1 MKSPIMLVCAM
12 VAAMGMTVCAETQ
25 ANAEAGAAKT
35 QAQAGKGKHGEMTEA
50 QREAKMQ
57 KRLEQIK
64 AKDEALYKELIALKE
79 KDPAAFKAKMHELN
93 VADAKAKGAKEKGP
107 HKAAAEAAAK

>member
-12 VAAMGMTVCAETQ
+12 VAAMGMSVCAETQ
-25 ANAEAGAAKT
+25 TNAAAAGGDAK
-35 QAQAGKGKHGEMTEA
+35 AQAAAKGKHGQMTEA

-64 AKDEALYKELIALKE
+64 AKDEALYKELVALKE
-79 KDPAAFKAKMHELN
+79 KDPAAFKAKMRELAM
-93 VADAKAKGAKEKGP
+93 ADANKAKGKGL
-107 HKAAAEAAAK
+107 HKAGAEGAAK